1 MVNNYNLYL
10 FLCYDSIQLNSL
22 LNNYGNWIIIGGVV
36 LIIGFVFV
44 FFIYQ
49 IKSINNLLNK
59 FVPPPPKNSNDEP
72 YIYSTNSKVVT
83 NELYKIAENHQLMEE
98 VKEKKDELLLEEL
111 NELSYEEAII
121 EDKRAFFIFYLSLV
135 SDKQMI
141 FDTINKSSPFYPLTL
156 RLVMLVFTIMTFFF
170 LNAFFFTED
179 YISQRFNS
187 DADFD
192 ILYIMNNEFEKSVY
206 ASVVCL
212 FISKIMLLITNFDS
226 RFYQILR
233 KSNKEL
239 SNCEEKIYSLIFS
252 YKFIVKIFLIII
264 SILICLY
271 WYFLLIFCSV
281 YKTIQFGW
289 IESSLI
295 SISFNLIFPI
305 LWCLFMGIIKFC
317 GIKFKNKMFFIIGN
331 FFINIL

>member
-233 KSNKEL
+233 KIQNQFYTKSL
-239 SNCEEKIYSLIFS
+239 STLKTLEYFPTHSEG
-252 YKFIVKIFLIII
+252 II
-264 SILICLY
+264 SRATQNH
-271 WYFLLIFCSV
+271 FR
-281 YKTIQFGW
+281 KK
-289 IESSLI
+289 
-295 SISFNLIFPI
+295 
-305 LWCLFMGIIKFC
+305 IKE
-317 GIKFKNKMFFIIGN
+317 
-331 FFINIL
+331 